1 MTTTL
6 TDKIAVVTGATRGI
20 GRSTVQALRREGA
33 TVVAGARH
41 PDPELAKSDGVHA
54 VTVDLATADGPA
66 RLVDYA
72 ISELGGIDV
81 LINNVGA
88 FHARTRG
95 FAEVTDADWQETFE
109 INLFS
114 AVRATRAAL
123 DTLLERKGVV
133 INVSSV
139 RAREPQP
146 SIVDY
151 AAAKAAL
158 TTFSKTLA
166 QELGPRGVRVNT
178 VSPGPTRSS
187 AWLQPGGFGSELA
200 QSAGVDLDDFLAD
213 FAENAGL
220 VTGRMT
226 EPDEVAELIVVLASG
241 KLANAHGADF
251 VVDGGLSK
259 AA

>member
-1 MTTTL
+1 MTSTL
-6 TDKIAVVTGATRGI
+6 TNKIAVVTGASRGI
-20 GRSTVQALRREGA
+20 GRSTVHALRREGA

-41 PDPELAKSDGVHA
+41 PDTELSQIDGVRT

-66 RLVDYA
+66 RLIEYA
-72 ISELGGIDV
+72 VSELGGIDV
-81 LINNVGA
+81 LVNNVGA

-95 FAEVTDADWQETFE
+95 FAEVTDADWQETLE
-109 INLFS
+109 INLLS

-133 INVSSV
+133 INVSSI

-146 SIVDY
+146 SVVDY

-166 QELGPRGVRVNT
+166 HELGPHGVRVNT

-187 AWLQPGGFGSELA
+187 AWVQPGGFGSELA
-200 QSAGVDLDDFLAD
+200 HSAGVDLDDFLAQ

-220 VTGRMT
+220 TTGRMT
-226 EPDEVAELIVVLASG
+226 EPDEVAELIILLASG
-241 KLANAHGADF
+241 KVANAHGADF
-251 VVDGGLSK
+251 VVDGGLAK